1 MKKIQISVPSG
12 IKYLSDWDKLWELLP
27 NDRAFILNKRICG
40 CGATEMYIRSDK
52 KVILAGPRKHLLY
65 NKYSQHPSDSL
76 HLYRFQGDK
85 KKYFES
91 KTGSEKEILTF
102 NSELQ
107 EYIKHGGK
115 KILTTY
121 DSLGKIMEVLVGLG
135 ENLSEWIVV
144 VDEFQVIFYD
154 CHFKPTTEYELS
166 EVLQKFTQVIYL
178 SATPFLESYL
188 DMTVQFKSLPIYE
201 LLWPESMT
209 KLPDVEVIKSRKP
222 VLELCKEL
230 IEKYRSGNGRS
241 TMVNGEKFIAKEVV
255 FYINSVSEIKKIIK
269 KSGLKPEET
278 TIICSSKSD
287 NIKKLDELSRQTGM
301 KFRIEEI
308 PGKGEP
314 HKMFTFCT
322 STVYVGADFYS
333 TNAYSYIFA
342 NPKVSSMTIDV
353 SVDLQQIIGRQ
364 RLEENPFRNSA
375 TLYYNTREAK
385 VTKENLEKSIR
396 EKNDRTN
403 RQIENYEAV
412 PNKNEQLEIM
422 ENTIRQ
428 QGHKDH
434 YCCIV
439 KDKDNNIRIGKNE
452 ILEIAERR
460 AWEVSDR
467 IYRSDF
473 SMYRALSSGVNVIR
487 ATDSDNPEIQKLF
500 SEWNKDGQFSRK
512 AKMYCELHDTLPDL
526 LEGCTF
532 IEKKFKTYYD
542 ALGKEGFKALHWR
555 EDYIRQAI
563 EPAPFDKLP
572 KDKIAEELIKVLSV
586 GKEYTKA
593 EVKELLQG
601 IYTRLE
607 IIGNPSASDI
617 SNYLT
622 CEDRTNRIEG
632 KKVAVLKIASHI
644 RKKISLFNRI
654 TDINHPEEYD
664 IDKVL
669 DIIKTGS
676 YYHVTGKVDAVR
688 KAKTKEE
695 KEKAKMRL
703 PAVTWN
709 GTFKTKNRSGL
720 IHYSSFT
727 ALDFDHIQP
736 EKMDGFGKWL
746 QSFQCVYA
754 YYITPSGKGY
764 KAVILHDNYE
774 PLYHYDLYN
783 QLLELFD
790 CPEKDKSTTDL
801 ARGNFLSYDP
811 NLWKNPKPQP
821 FHFVPS
827 TPKPIIL
834 DTVTETIIRDETGTE
849 IMTEDD
855 SYVAK
860 FLNTLSRQV
869 VSDDS
874 IIRILGTIWTGKSI
888 ANGRNNTAMSYA
900 GVLCK
905 AGVEKDRAKS
915 FIEEL
920 IPDYDITEIIEYAYS
935 HNTFGCERRKY
946 KSRTK

>member
-65 NKYSQHPSDSL
+65 NKYSQHLSDSL

-241 TMVNGEKFIAKEVV
+241 TMVNGEEFIAKEAV
-255 FYINSVSEIKKIIK
+255 FYINSVSEIIKIIK
-269 KSGLKPEET
+269 RSGLRPEET

-385 VTKENLEKSIR
+385 VTKEALEKSIK
-396 EKNDRTN
+396 EKNDSTN
-403 RQIENYEAV
+403 RQIENYEAA
-412 PNKNEQLEIM
+412 PHKNDQLQIM

-428 QGHKDH
+428 QGHKEH

-439 KDKDNNIRIGKNE
+439 KDKDNNVRIVKNE

-460 AWEVSDR
+460 AWEVSDQ

-473 SMYRALSSGVNVIR
+473 
-487 ATDSDNPEIQKLF
+487 P
-500 SEWNKDGQFSRK
+500 
-512 AKMYCELHDTLPDL
+512 
-526 LEGCTF
+526 CT
-532 IEKKFKTYYD
+532 
-542 ALGKEGFKALHWR
+542 
-555 EDYIRQAI
+555 
-563 EPAPFDKLP
+563 
-572 KDKIAEELIKVLSV
+572 
-586 GKEYTKA
+586 
-593 EVKELLQG
+593 
-601 IYTRLE
+601 
-607 IIGNPSASDI
+607 
-617 SNYLT
+617 
-622 CEDRTNRIEG
+622 
-632 KKVAVLKIASHI
+632 
-644 RKKISLFNRI
+644 
-654 TDINHPEEYD
+654 
-664 IDKVL
+664 
-669 DIIKTGS
+669 
-676 YYHVTGKVDAVR
+676 
-688 KAKTKEE
+688 
-695 KEKAKMRL
+695 
-703 PAVTWN
+703 
-709 GTFKTKNRSGL
+709 GL
-720 IHYSSFT
+720 
-727 ALDFDHIQP
+727 
-736 EKMDGFGKWL
+736 
-746 QSFQCVYA
+746 
-754 YYITPSGKGY
+754 
-764 KAVILHDNYE
+764 
-774 PLYHYDLYN
+774 
-783 QLLELFD
+783 
-790 CPEKDKSTTDL
+790 
-801 ARGNFLSYDP
+801 
-811 NLWKNPKPQP
+811 
-821 FHFVPS
+821 
-827 TPKPIIL
+827 
-834 DTVTETIIRDETGTE
+834 
-849 IMTEDD
+849 
-855 SYVAK
+855 
-860 FLNTLSRQV
+860 
-869 VSDDS
+869 
-874 IIRILGTIWTGKSI
+874 
-888 ANGRNNTAMSYA
+888 
-900 GVLCK
+900 
-905 AGVEKDRAKS
+905 
-915 FIEEL
+915 
-920 IPDYDITEIIEYAYS
+920 
-935 HNTFGCERRKY
+935 
-946 KSRTK
+946 

>member
-1 MKKIQISVPSG
+1 
-12 IKYLSDWDKLWELLP
+12 
-27 NDRAFILNKRICG
+27 
-40 CGATEMYIRSDK
+40 
-52 KVILAGPRKHLLY
+52 
-65 NKYSQHPSDSL
+65 
-76 HLYRFQGDK
+76 
-85 KKYFES
+85 
-91 KTGSEKEILTF
+91 
-102 NSELQ
+102 
-107 EYIKHGGK
+107 
-115 KILTTY
+115 
-121 DSLGKIMEVLVGLG
+121 MEVLVGLG

-439 KDKDNNIRIGKNE
+439 KDKDNNIRIGKMK
-452 ILEIAERR
+452 
-460 AWEVSDR
+460 S
-467 IYRSDF
+467 
-473 SMYRALSSGVNVIR
+473 
-487 ATDSDNPEIQKLF
+487 
-500 SEWNKDGQFSRK
+500 
-512 AKMYCELHDTLPDL
+512 
-526 LEGCTF
+526 
-532 IEKKFKTYYD
+532 
-542 ALGKEGFKALHWR
+542 
-555 EDYIRQAI
+555 
-563 EPAPFDKLP
+563 
-572 KDKIAEELIKVLSV
+572 
-586 GKEYTKA
+586 
-593 EVKELLQG
+593 
-601 IYTRLE
+601 
-607 IIGNPSASDI
+607 
-617 SNYLT
+617 
-622 CEDRTNRIEG
+622 
-632 KKVAVLKIASHI
+632 LK
-644 RKKISLFNRI
+644 
-654 TDINHPEEYD
+654 
-664 IDKVL
+664 
-669 DIIKTGS
+669 
-676 YYHVTGKVDAVR
+676 
-688 KAKTKEE
+688 
-695 KEKAKMRL
+695 
-703 PAVTWN
+703 
-709 GTFKTKNRSGL
+709 
-720 IHYSSFT
+720 
-727 ALDFDHIQP
+727 
-736 EKMDGFGKWL
+736 
-746 QSFQCVYA
+746 
-754 YYITPSGKGY
+754 
-764 KAVILHDNYE
+764 
-774 PLYHYDLYN
+774 
-783 QLLELFD
+783 
-790 CPEKDKSTTDL
+790 
-801 ARGNFLSYDP
+801 
-811 NLWKNPKPQP
+811 
-821 FHFVPS
+821 
-827 TPKPIIL
+827 
-834 DTVTETIIRDETGTE
+834 
-849 IMTEDD
+849 
-855 SYVAK
+855 
-860 FLNTLSRQV
+860 
-869 VSDDS
+869 
-874 IIRILGTIWTGKSI
+874 
-888 ANGRNNTAMSYA
+888 
-900 GVLCK
+900 
-905 AGVEKDRAKS
+905 
-915 FIEEL
+915 
-920 IPDYDITEIIEYAYS
+920 
-935 HNTFGCERRKY
+935 
-946 KSRTK
+946 